1 MSPYLHIHPSI
12 HPPFV
17 CLFVCLS
24 ISIHL
29 SVQVLEVSSPTA
41 GSALLGPS
49 QIQSLQSSLELT
61 VRTTSAHGE
70 SCDSFP
76 VHVPSK
82 LSAIMAGPAPP
93 TPVVPAPLPCP
104 TPTNLLMPSPSPPP
118 LSLSYGNCSAK
129 VSSLPNSL
137 PSDSHTT
144 GLAAEAAAKPARAL
158 LSEDRLSSVSYVSAW
173 ANSSSEAALAACEAT
188 LPVISAVPPAVTVH
202 LHFLVDTWANDFN
215 CKSEFS
221 NIIDTM
227 HVLEPVKLICKGS

>member
-1 MSPYLHIHPSI
+1 M
-12 HPPFV
+12 
-17 CLFVCLS
+17 
-24 ISIHL
+24 
-29 SVQVLEVSSPTA
+29 QVLEVSSPTA

-49 QIQSLQSSLELT
+49 QIQSLQSAQELT

-93 TPVVPAPLPCP
+93 SPVVPAPLPCP
-104 TPTNLLMPSPSPPP
+104 SPTNLLLPSPSPPP
-118 LSLSYGNCSAK
+118 LSPSYGNCAAK

-144 GLAAEAAAKPARAL
+144 GLAAEAAAMPARAL
-158 LSEDRLSSVSYVSAW
+158 LSEDRLSSVSYVNAW

-188 LPVISAVPPAVTVH
+188 LPVVSAVPPAVTVH
-202 LHFLVDTWANDFN
+202 FRFLLDTRGRDLFG
-215 CKSEFS
+215 CDVHQFFL
-221 NIIDTM
+221 
-227 HVLEPVKLICKGS
+227 LEKRV